1 MSVGWFLRRHALT
14 GGGVVLIVGG
24 LAFWYR
30 NRVLS
35 PGSFGWYSYTPLAD
49 MPRRYAD
56 YLPES
61 AWTPWASV
69 GLLVAAIGLAML
81 TAGVGYRLGRRAG
94 GINPSEGSRP
104 T

>member
-35 PGSFGWYSYTPLAD
+35 AD